1 MSNDI
6 APGSAYHPMKPTR
19 IGKPHTVTDHGK
31 PVTRAVAYFPDG
43 TSELM
48 SLPRLKWTIAHGR
61 PEKGFVVY
69 ERDGKLVCE
78 PRASMASHK
87 NKGSKGPKKSAGS
100 RKGWQNRRWNAR
112 ARAAKVYIDHKPYP
126 LAA

>member
-6 APGSAYHPMKPTR
+6 APGSTYHPMKPTR

-31 PVTRAVAYFPDG
+31 PVTRAYAYFPDG

-69 ERDGKLVCE
+69 ERDGKLVCV
-78 PRASMASHK
+78 PRSVMARRTR
-87 NKGSKGPKKSAGS
+87 
-100 RKGWQNRRWNAR
+100 RKMGRKVR
-112 ARAAKVYIDHKPYP
+112 AYIDHKPYP